1 MLKPVLGKKR
11 FQPVFELMHLI
22 ALYGMNYGNGGDLK
36 ESGEINVLKVIAKKF
51 SRNRKFVV
59 FDVGSNI
66 GKYSN
71 AVVEY
76 FGKEHVQI
84 YAFEPSA
91 FTFNELKKN
100 TDLVKGSIVYNN
112 FGLGKVPDTLQL
124 YTTGDGSGLA
134 SVYNRKLDHHQLS
147 MSGVEEI
154 KLDTFDAYCLKNDI
168 YHIDLL
174 KLDVEGHELQCL
186 QGATQMLEKNAV
198 QCIQLEFGGCN
209 IDSRTYFMDF
219 WYLLSE
225 KYRIYRIVKDGLR
238 EIKRYTE
245 TEEIFKTINILAI
258 HKEY

>member
-22 ALYGMNYGNGGDLK
+22 SLYGMNYGNGGDLK

-51 SRNRKFVV
+51 SKNRKFIV
-59 FDVGSNI
+59 FDVGCNV

-76 FGKEHVQI
+76 FGKEHVHVH
-84 YAFEPSA
+84 AFEPSA

-100 TDLVKGSIVYNN
+100 TGGAKESIVYNN
-112 FGLGKVPDTLQL
+112 FGLGKEPAKLQL
-124 YTTGDGSGLA
+124 YTNGEGSGLA

-147 MSGVEEI
+147 MSGVEQIRIET
-154 KLDTFDAYCLKNDI
+154 LDAYCFQNQI

-174 KLDVEGHELQCL
+174 KLDVEGHELSCL
-186 QGATQMLEKNAV
+186 QGAAQMLGKNAIKS
-198 QCIQLEFGGCN
+198 IQLEFGGCN
-209 IDSRTYFMDF
+209 IDSRTYLMDF

-238 EIKRYTE
+238 EITRYNE
-245 TEEIFKTINILAI
+245 TGEIFKNINMLAI